1 MRICPECGH
10 VDPEWWRP
18 AAFHQHI
25 DYVQM
30 DVIEEFEPEII
41 EALKDKPAGTVVFI
55 EPFAYWKSPKSE
67 TIRRSSIEDYKIKG
81 KSVPQ
86 ERVSHNPQHTLDM
99 NQLEDDSINLRY
111 VNHPKLA
118 EYMTNTDKEPSTC

>member
-1 MRICPECGH
+1 
-10 VDPEWWRP
+10 
-18 AAFHQHI
+18 
-25 DYVQM
+25 M
-30 DVIEEFEPEII
+30 DVVAEFEPEITK
-41 EALKDKPAGTVVFI
+41 ALEGKKAGTVVFI

-67 TIRRSSIEDYKIKG
+67 TIRGSSIEDFKIKG

-99 NQLEDDSINLRY
+99 KQLEDDSINLRY

-118 EYMTNTDKEPSTC
+118 EYMTNTDKEATK

>member
-1 MRICPECGH
+1 MRICPKCGH

-25 DYVQM
+25 DYAQL
-30 DVIEEFEPEII
+30 DVISQFEPEVF
-41 EALKDKPAGTVVFI
+41 EALKGKPAGTVVFI

-67 TIRRSSIEDYKIKG
+67 TIRRCSIEDYELKG

-86 ERVSHNPQHTLDM
+86 ERVSHNPQVTLDM
-99 NQLEDDSINLRY
+99 KPVEDDSINLLY
-111 VNHPKLA
+111 VKHPKLSLN
-118 EYMTNTDKEPSTC
+118 MTNTDREGDP

>member
-1 MRICPECGH
+1 MRLCPKCGH

-25 DYVQM
+25 DYAQY
-30 DVIEEFEPEII
+30 DVLELFEPEII
-41 EALKDKPAGTVVFI
+41 KELEGKKAGTVIFI

-67 TIRRSSIEDYKIKG
+67 TVRRSSIEDFKIKG

-86 ERVSHNPQHTLDM
+86 ERVSHNPQYTLEM
-99 NQLEDDSINLRY
+99 RQLKDDSINLLY
-111 VNHPKLA
+111 VKHPKLSQ
-118 EYMTNTDKEPSTC
+118 YPSKEDT